1 MKLRLKFEEVALKN
15 KCEIIEG
22 DNSIFAGY
30 TERADDKF
38 EIELLF
44 VGDNL
49 NINEYV
55 KVDDSYNFLDYN
67 YDLISWL
74 CERA

>member
-49 NINEYV
+49 NKLSRIINY
-55 KVDDSYNFLDYN
+55 L
-67 YDLISWL
+67 L
-74 CERA
+74 CRSFR